1 MTPKEKAQIESEKT
15 YAAFLKMG
23 KRVSLW
29 ICILVF
35 VVVVVLTA
43 EFDNDCRKNMGYY

>member
-1 MTPKEKAQIESEKT
+1 MTPKEEAQIEAEKT

-35 VVVVVLTA
+35 VVVVV
-43 EFDNDCRKNMGYY
+43 FDSGV

>member
-1 MTPKEKAQIESEKT
+1 MTPREEAQKEAEKT
-15 YAAFLKMG
+15 YAAFLKIS

-35 VVVVVLTA
+35 VVVVV
-43 EFDNDCRKNMGYY
+43 FDSGV

>member
-1 MTPKEKAQIESEKT
+1 MTPKEKAQVESEKT

-35 VVVVVLTA
+35 VVVVV
-43 EFDNDCRKNMGYY
+43 FDSGV

>member
-1 MTPKEKAQIESEKT
+1 MTPKEEAQKEAEKT

-35 VVVVVLTA
+35 VVVVI
-43 EFDNDCRKNMGYY
+43 FDSGV